1 MTYADGAR
9 PRYQFLATRLREDI
23 EAGRY
28 QVGTLMP
35 TEMEIS
41 AQYNVS
47 RSTVREAIRRLQIAG
62 LVSRRPGVGTRIES
76 AASVTTYSQ
85 LGSSIEEL
93 FTNAQKIRMSVSKT
107 VDVIADE
114 DLAEILRC
122 KPRQRFLLIEGV
134 VRAAKPRSSKLPFYW
149 AQIYVAAA
157 YAGIRDLVPQHT
169 GMIASLIERHYNE
182 PIIEIRQEVT
192 AVMTDARIAKILSVT
207 KGTPALRFQRWYCG
221 RNASPIQITISVRP
235 TNRFTYCTRIR
246 RTEV

>member
-1 MTYADGAR
+1 MTYVDGGR

-62 LVSRRPGVGTRIES
+62 FVSRRPGVGTRIES

-93 FTNAQKIRMSVSKT
+93 VTNAQKIRLSVSNSE
-107 VDVIADE
+107 DVIADE
-114 DLAEILRC
+114 DLAELLRC
-122 KPRQRFLLIEGV
+122 KPRQRFLLMEGV
-134 VRAAKPRSSKLPFYW
+134 VRPAKPRSSKLPFYW
-149 AQIYVAAA
+149 VQIYVAAV

-169 GMIASLIERHYNE
+169 GLVASLIEQHYNE

-192 AVMTDARIAKILSVT
+192 AILTDARVAKILSVA
-207 KGTPALRFQRWYCG
+207 KGTPALRFQRWYYG
-221 RNASPIQITISVRP
+221 RDASPMQITVSVRP
-235 TNRFTYCTRIR
+235 ADRFTYYTRIR
-246 RTEV
+246 RTGV